1 MSTLYHAK
9 FHGHNHHTKPADVV
23 KYPDA
28 ARDPIASY
36 EHPYQGSFVCD
47 DKIVAYDDN
56 LTARFANP
64 NIALSVSSSNI
75 SISANNDVL
84 FYDSVEVG
92 SFSVPE
98 NKMYAID
105 TVNTSVNGDGTFWL
119 VYINSKPYGV
129 RLWDQKKTYIEG
141 HAPTIL
147 SQTQDE
153 IVPATFIKTLSI
165 DVRGTYPLNL
175 QWYVNNIQL
184 DDETQEILH
193 VQTSGVYICVA
204 TNYYGEVSSENISI
218 EIDARAPH
226 FLEPIHDKILTTS
239 TPVFSFELTTS
250 AIGAEP
256 IHYRWYKNNIPLQ
269 LTNNTKHLVNE
280 PGIYHVTAT
289 NYVSSVTS
297 SYIHVVESVHRLDPL
312 DALEAT
318 PPKTGVFIT
327 TVDFNTLLKSTSSDS
342 GDYFI
347 EE

>member
-9 FHGHNHHTKPADVV
+9 FHGHNHHTKPVDVV

-36 EHPYQGSFVCD
+36 EYPYQGSFVCD

-75 SISANNDVL
+75 SISANNDAL

-92 SFSVPE
+92 SFSIPE

-119 VYINSKPYGV
+119 VYINNKPYGV

-141 HAPTIL
+141 QVPIIL
-147 SQTQDE
+147 SQTQDD
-153 IVPATFIKTLSI
+153 IVPATFVKTLSI
-165 DVRGTYPLNL
+165 DVRGTCPLNL

-193 VQTSGVYICVA
+193 VQTPGVYTCVVS
-204 TNYYGEVSSENISI
+204 NYYGEVSSKNITI
-218 EIDARAPH
+218 EIDDRAPH
-226 FLEPIHDKILTTS
+226 FIEPSHDIILTTK
-239 TPVFSFELTTS
+239 TQIFSRELMVS

-269 LTNNTKHLVNE
+269 LTNNTTHIVNE
-280 PGIYHVTAT
+280 VGVYHATAT
-289 NYVSSVTS
+289 NYVSTVTS
-297 SYIHVVESVHRLDPL
+297 SYIHVVESVHNLYPL
-312 DALEAT
+312 DAIETSMSNTSA
-318 PPKTGVFIT
+318 FIT
-327 TVDFNTLLKSTSSDS
+327 TVDFNTLLKSTSSNL